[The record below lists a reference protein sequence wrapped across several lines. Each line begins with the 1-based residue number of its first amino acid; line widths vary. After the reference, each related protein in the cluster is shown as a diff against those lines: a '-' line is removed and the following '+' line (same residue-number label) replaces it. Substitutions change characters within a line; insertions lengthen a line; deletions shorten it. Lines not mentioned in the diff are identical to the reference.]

1 MLNPLRASLIRAG
14 QEAQRQ
20 ATPFAERADAEIA
33 HFQSLRDDL
42 VRQVRRGDLTVKV
55 ARERASAA
63 AEGAKTALKRQAD
76 GFSPT
81 PRAYLD
87 RLIETTAA
95 RKLARE
101 NASLESLQR
110 ETNRLLRESVVE
122 MRLVARAAEFEAK
135 TFVRPMTGGV
145 PAPTLDGLLALAR
158 SSGEAGDE
166 VASEWSR
173 RQLEAIR
180 AQVSEPSDL
189 RRIDLATDRPD
200 VVNTRLVESYL
211 AAMEG
216 QPREAL
222 RTFIYQSIE
231 SGDANACVAA
241 FALVRQFPTTSD
253 DPLAVEVTRQVLTNL
268 SRFPDAALTTLRG
281 WEADARQFDT
291 EAAQAQVEFA
301 AARLDAESRL
311 PGLENPTNAEVDR
324 SSRIEAK
331 PLVLPGEAIGLT
343 LARRG
348 QLPGDFGPSA
358 ITEIDQEPA
367 TLDDP
372 TNSFLI

>member
-1 MLNPLRASLIRAG
+1 MIRAG
-14 QEAQRQ
+14 LDAQRQ
-20 ATPFAERADAEIA
+20 STPFAERTDAEIA
-33 HFQSLRDDL
+33 HFQSVRDDL

-55 ARERASAA
+55 ARERAVAA
-63 AEGAKTALKRQAD
+63 AEGAKIALKRQAE

-87 RLIETTAA
+87 RLIETTTA

-101 NASLESLQR
+101 NSSLESLQR

-135 TFVRPMTGGV
+135 TFARPMTGGS

-180 AQVSEPSDL
+180 AQVTEASDL

-211 AAMEG
+211 AALDG
-216 QPREAL
+216 QPIDAL
-222 RTFIYQSIE
+222 RTFIHQSIE

-241 FALVRQFPTTSD
+241 FALVRQFPAASD
-253 DPLAVEVTRQVLTNL
+253 DPSAVEATRHVLTNL

-281 WEADARQFDT
+281 WEAEARQLDT
-291 EAAQAQVEFA
+291 EAAQAQVGFA

-311 PGLENPTNAEVDR
+311 PGVENPTTAEVDR
-324 SSRIEAK
+324 SSRVEAK

-348 QLPGDFGPSA
+348 QMPGDFDSL
-358 ITEIDQEPA
+358 A
-367 TLDDP
+367 TAEDEAELATP
-372 TNSFLI
+372 LEGENFTFR